1 MHRFDQ
7 KSVKLIKRML
17 DRKTSETEAAMFFSD
32 ELPQFGDSD
41 ELKSKL
47 SAKFATKT
55 RDEWTHI
62 FDALPDS
69 CVIPVLELHEAP
81 HHPQNLARKSFV
93 RNTKGKF
100 EPVGWLS
107 TLFQGRTRNT
117 KLFQL
122 WTTLCQFCEKTHLE
136 IILSTSSNRFQSPT
150 S

>member
-17 DRKTSETEAAMFFSD
+17 GRKTSETEAAKFFSD

-81 HHPQNLARKSFV
+81 NHPQNLARKSFV

-100 EPVGWLS
+100 EPVSWLT

-117 KLFQL
+117 
-122 WTTLCQFCEKTHLE
+122 WHL
-136 IILSTSSNRFQSPT
+136 SCSSCGRPFASFAKKHI
-150 S
+150 

>member
-1 MHRFDQ
+1 
-7 KSVKLIKRML
+7 ML
-17 DRKTSETEAAMFFSD
+17 HRKTSETEAAMFFSD

-81 HHPQNLARKSFV
+81 NHPQNLARKSFV
-93 RNTKGKF
+93 QNTKGKF

-136 IILSTSSNRFQSPT
+136 IILSTSSNRFQSPK